1 VIPLVALKLK
11 IGSKGQVIIP
21 KILRE
26 RYGMNEGDEVLI
38 ELCEDGILIKR
49 KPSNEEII
57 ETIRKIRGMVKDKKI
72 EIKPGDL
79 REISLEDSFYRAN
92 GREQRT
98 KD

>member
-26 RYGMNEGDEVLI
+26 RYGMKEGDEMFI
-38 ELCEDGILIKR
+38 ELREDGILIKR

-57 ETIRKIRGMVKDKKI
+57 ETIRKIRGKIKDKKI
-72 EIKPGDL
+72 EIKPGEL

-92 GREQRT
+92 GGEQRT

>member
-1 VIPLVALKLK
+1 MIPLVALKLK

-57 ETIRKIRGMVKDKKI
+57 
-72 EIKPGDL
+72 KP
-79 REISLEDSFYRAN
+79 LEKLEAW
-92 GREQRT
+92 
-98 KD
+98 